1 MLLPRPLRPFC
12 PDKEE
17 HVKKN
22 LLRNIL
28 LFSAVLL
35 LTVSC
40 KAPQMGAQKNAM
52 KAATDYKS
60 VAVVSFAINN
70 YGHFGTAGAI
80 SPALIDPTLISLV
93 DKTEKILAEKL
104 VVKPA
109 ATFVKSKAY
118 RSLSIGDV
126 KSGLYAPKFDGT
138 VMPSF
143 SAERRDIV
151 KGILPAETAK
161 ELCRTLGVDAVVLV
175 YSEWMLDSGKFIP
188 TIKALTKNCFAM
200 YSKDGQQMFYDR
212 KDMRGSRV
220 IGGAFA
226 GVHINEETI
235 DQWVDA
241 FSTSAEIVLK
251 RHI

>member
-1 MLLPRPLRPFC
+1 M
-12 PDKEE
+12 
-17 HVKKN
+17 KKT

-28 LFSAVLL
+28 LFGAVLL

-40 KAPQMGAQKNAM
+40 KAPQMGAQKSAM
-52 KAATDYKS
+52 KAGTDFKS

-70 YGHFGTAGAI
+70 YGQFGTAGAI
-80 SPALIDPTLISLV
+80 SPALIDPTLVTLV
-93 DKTEKILAEKL
+93 NKTEKILAEKL

-109 ATFVKSKAY
+109 ATFVKSQAY

-126 KSGLYAPKFDGT
+126 KSGLYAPQFGGV

-143 SAERRDIV
+143 SSDRKDIV

-200 YSKDGQQMFYDR
+200 YSKDGQKVFYDR

-241 FSTSAEIVLK
+241 FSNSAEIVLR

>member
-1 MLLPRPLRPFC
+1 M
-12 PDKEE
+12 
-17 HVKKN
+17 KKT
-22 LLRNIL
+22 LLRNL
-28 LFSAVLL
+28 LLLSAVLL

-40 KAPQMGAQKNAM
+40 KAPQMGAQSSM
-52 KAATDYKS
+52 KAGVDFKS

-70 YGHFGTAGAI
+70 YGSFGTAGAI
-80 SPALIDPTLISLV
+80 NPALIDPTLMTLV
-93 DKTEKILAEKL
+93 KKTESILAEKL

-126 KSGLYAPKFDGT
+126 KSGLYAPKFSGT

-143 SAERRDIV
+143 SSDRKAIV
-151 KGILPAETAK
+151 KGVLPAETAK

-175 YSEWMLDSGKFIP
+175 YSEWLLDSGKFIP

-200 YSKDGQQMFYDR
+200 YSKDGQKVFYDR
-212 KDMRGSRV
+212 KDMRGARV

-241 FSTSAEIVLK
+241 FSNSAEIVLR
-251 RHI
+251 RHM